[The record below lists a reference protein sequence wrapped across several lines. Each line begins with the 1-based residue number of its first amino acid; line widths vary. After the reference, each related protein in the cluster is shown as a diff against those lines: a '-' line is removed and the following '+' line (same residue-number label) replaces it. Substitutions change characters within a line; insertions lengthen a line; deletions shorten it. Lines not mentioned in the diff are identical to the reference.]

1 MNCMLDLIPLTV
13 KQQKMVEEVA
23 AAVYRPCCNNSTLF
37 SDCNHGMAMLSLL
50 ELMASQGVTIDQM
63 FEAAKYVNAFWFPE
77 QTLDVAIYLQT
88 NYWVDFAHAAP
99 RQVVRR
105 ELPSASGFKM
115 VHQSLVR
122 SGEVKQA
129 QSQGVGC
136 SNCCVNKKHL
146 VRGAYFSNF
155 LTIFSI

>member
-1 MNCMLDLIPLTV
+1 MLDLIPLTV

-37 SDCNHGMAMLSLL
+37 SDCNHVTAMLGLL
-50 ELMASQGVTIDQM
+50 ELMASQVVTIDHM
-63 FEAAKYVNAFWFPE
+63 FETAKYVNAFWFPQ

-88 NYWVDFAHAAP
+88 NYWIDFAHAAP
-99 RQVVRR
+99 RQAVGR
-105 ELPSASGFKM
+105 ELASASGFEM

-129 QSQGVGC
+129 PSQGVGC
-136 SNCCVNKKHL
+136 SNCCGNKKHL
-146 VRGAYFSNF
+146 SRGAFFFNL